1 MTTTAAATGSTVFG
15 KIGFRFQTVIERA
28 DPALIAE
35 LAKYPT
41 PNIADAMNR
50 FRVMDPGM
58 KQANEGD
65 FVAGPAITVMCAP
78 GDNLMFHKALALAK
92 PGDIIVGNYFGHMQ
106 GAGFGGLMA
115 RTAKAVGVAGI
126 IIDGAIRDVEDFKE
140 LNLPAF
146 SRTVVASGCF
156 KDGPGEVNFPVQVG
170 GVVVM
175 PGDIVIGSKDGIVV
189 VPKAD
194 AAYVLQEAKAIF
206 EREVKRVK
214 EIAAGVVF
222 KPDIDNTLRAKKI
235 IE

>member
-1 MTTTAAATGSTVFG
+1 MTTTAAVASTVFG
-15 KIGFRFQTVIERA
+15 KIGFRFETVIERA

-58 KQANEGD
+58 KAANAGD
-65 FVAGPAITVMCAP
+65 FVAGPAVTVMCAP

-92 PGDIIVGNYFGHMQ
+92 PGDIIVGNYFGHNA
-106 GAGFGGLMA
+106 GAGFGGLMG
-115 RTAKAVGVAGI
+115 RTAKKIGIAGL
-126 IIDGAIRDVEDFKE
+126 IIDGAVRDVEDFKE
-140 LNLPAF
+140 LGLPVY
-146 SRTVVASGCF
+146 SRTIVASGCF
-156 KDGPGEVNFPVQVG
+156 KDGPGEVNFPIQCG

-175 PGDIVIGSKDGIVV
+175 PGDVVIASQDGIVV

-194 AAYVLQEAKAIF
+194 AAYVLAETKAIYEREAK
-206 EREVKRVK
+206 RMK
-214 EIAAGVVF
+214 EIAAGVLF

>member
-1 MTTTAAATGSTVFG
+1 MTTTSAVASTVFG

-28 DPALIAE
+28 DPILIAE

-58 KQANEGD
+58 KPANEGD
-65 FVAGPAITVMCAP
+65 FLAGPAVTVMCAP
-78 GDNLMFHKALALAK
+78 GDNLMLHKALALAK
-92 PGDIIVGNYFGHMQ
+92 PGDIIVGNYFGAMN

-115 RTAKAVGVAGI
+115 RTSKKIGIAGI

-140 LNLPAF
+140 LGMPAF
-146 SRTVVASGCF
+146 SRTIVASGCF
-156 KDGPGEVNFPVQVG
+156 KDGPGEINFPIQCG

-175 PGDIVIGSKDGIVV
+175 PGDIVVASKDGIVV

-194 AAYVLQEAKAIF
+194 AAYVLAETKAIF
-206 EREVKRVK
+206 EREIKRVK
-214 EIAAGVVF
+214 EIEAGVLF
-222 KPDIDNTLRAKKI
+222 KPDIDNTLKAKKVM
-235 IE
+235 E

>member
-1 MTTTAAATGSTVFG
+1 MTTTAAATSTVFG

-35 LAKYPT
+35 LAKHPT

-50 FRVMDPGM
+50 FRVMDAGM
-58 KQANEGD
+58 KAANKGD
-65 FVAGPAITVMCAP
+65 FVAGPAVTVMCAP
-78 GDNLMFHKALALAK
+78 GDNLMFHKALSLAK
-92 PGDIIVGNYFGHMQ
+92 PGDVIVGNYFGHMA
-106 GAGFGGLMA
+106 GAGFGGLMGRA
-115 RTAKAVGVAGI
+115 AKKIGIAGL

-140 LNLPAF
+140 LGLPVY
-146 SRTVVASGCF
+146 SRTIVASGCF
-156 KDGPGEVNFPVQVG
+156 KDGPGEVNFPIQCG

-175 PGDIVIGSKDGIVV
+175 PGDVVIASQDGIVV

-194 AAYVLQEAKAIF
+194 AAYVLQETKAVF
-206 EREVKRVK
+206 EREAKRVK
-214 EIAAGVVF
+214 EIEAGVIF

>member
-1 MTTTAAATGSTVFG
+1 MSTSPVAPTVFG

-58 KQANEGD
+58 KAANEGD
-65 FVAGPAITVMCAP
+65 FVAGPAVTVMCAP

-92 PGDIIVGNYFGHMQ
+92 PGDVIVGNYFGHMA

-115 RTAKAVGVAGI
+115 RTAKKLGIAGL
-126 IIDGAIRDVEDFKE
+126 IIDGAMRDVEDFKE
-140 LNLPAF
+140 LGLPAY
-146 SRTVVASGCF
+146 SRTIVASGCF
-156 KDGPGEVNFPVQVG
+156 KDGPGEVNFPIQCG

-175 PGDIVIGSKDGIVV
+175 PGDIVIASKDGIVI

-194 AAYVLQEAKAIF
+194 AAYVLEETKAIF
-206 EREVKRVK
+206 EREAKRMK
-214 EIAAGVVF
+214 EIAAGVLF

-235 IE
+235 ID

>member
-1 MTTTAAATGSTVFG
+1 MTTTAAVASTVFG
-15 KIGFRFQTVIERA
+15 KIGFRFETVIERA

-58 KQANEGD
+58 KATNAGD
-65 FVAGPAITVMCAP
+65 FVAGPAVTVMCAP

-92 PGDIIVGNYFGHMQ
+92 PGDIIVGNYFGHNA
-106 GAGFGGLMA
+106 GAGFGGLMG
-115 RTAKAVGVAGI
+115 RTAKKIGIAGL
-126 IIDGAIRDVEDFKE
+126 IIDGAVRDVEDFKE
-140 LNLPAF
+140 LGLPVY
-146 SRTVVASGCF
+146 SRTIVASGCF
-156 KDGPGEVNFPVQVG
+156 KDGPGEVNFPIQCG

-175 PGDIVIGSKDGIVV
+175 PGDVVIASQDGIVV

-194 AAYVLQEAKAIF
+194 AAYVLAETKAIYEREAK
-206 EREVKRVK
+206 RMK
-214 EIAAGVVF
+214 EIAAGVLF

>member
-1 MTTTAAATGSTVFG
+1 MTSTAAVASTVFG

-58 KQANEGD
+58 KPANQGD
-65 FVAGPAITVMCAP
+65 FVAGPAVTVMCAP
-78 GDNLMFHKALALAK
+78 GDNLMFHKALSLAM
-92 PGDIIVGNYFGHMQ
+92 N
-106 GAGFGGLMA
+106 GAGFGGLMG
-115 RTAKAVGVAGI
+115 RTAKKIGIAGL

-140 LNLPAF
+140 LKLPVY
-146 SRTVVASGCF
+146 SRTIVASGCF
-156 KDGPGEVNFPVQVG
+156 KDGPGEVNFPIQCG

-175 PGDIVIGSKDGIVV
+175 PGDVVIASQDGVVV

-194 AAYVLQEAKAIF
+194 AAYVLQETKAIF
-206 EREVKRVK
+206 EREIKRVK
-214 EIAAGVVF
+214 EIEAGVLF

>member
-1 MTTTAAATGSTVFG
+1 MTTTAAVASTVFG

-58 KQANEGD
+58 KPANQGD
-65 FVAGPAITVMCAP
+65 FVAGPAVTVMCAP
-78 GDNLMFHKALALAK
+78 GDNLMFHKALSLAK
-92 PGDIIVGNYFGHMQ
+92 PGDIIVGNYFGHNA
-106 GAGFGGLMA
+106 GAGFGGLMG
-115 RTAKAVGVAGI
+115 RTAKKIGIAGL

-140 LNLPAF
+140 LKLPVY

-156 KDGPGEVNFPVQVG
+156 KDGPGEVNFPIQCG

-175 PGDIVIGSKDGIVV
+175 PGDVVIASQDGIVV

-194 AAYVLQEAKAIF
+194 AAYVLQETKAIF
-206 EREVKRVK
+206 EREIKRVK
-214 EIAAGVVF
+214 EIEAGVLF

>member
-1 MTTTAAATGSTVFG
+1 MSTSPVASTVFG

-28 DPALIAE
+28 DPAQIAE

-58 KQANEGD
+58 KAANEGD

-92 PGDIIVGNYFGHMQ
+92 PGDVIVGNYFGHMA

-115 RTAKAVGVAGI
+115 RTAKKLGIAGL
-126 IIDGAIRDVEDFKE
+126 IIDGAMRDVEDFKE
-140 LNLPAF
+140 LGLPAY
-146 SRTVVASGCF
+146 SRTIVASGCF
-156 KDGPGEVNFPVQVG
+156 KDGPGEVNFPIQCG
-170 GVVVM
+170 GVVVT
-175 PGDIVIGSKDGIVV
+175 PGDIVIASKDGIVV

-194 AAYVLQEAKAIF
+194 AAYVLQETKAIF
-206 EREVKRVK
+206 EREAKRMK
-214 EIAAGVVF
+214 EIAEGVLF

-235 IE
+235 IA